1 MRGTDM
7 SDTIKVGVATDTNSG
22 INAAEA
28 EAIGARII
36 PMPVFIDGEEYLEGY
51 TITREEFFERLK
63 AGADVKTSQPSPGSL
78 TDLWDEMLKSY
89 DELIYIPMSS
99 GLSSSMQTARMIADD
114 YDGRVH
120 VIDNHRI
127 SQTQKQSVY
136 EALELARQGK
146 SATEIEAFL
155 NRDALEASIY
165 IAVDTL
171 EYLKKGGRVTPAGA
185 ALASILNLKPVL
197 QIQGDKLDAY
207 AKVRGEKAAQERML
221 QAVEKDI
228 AGRFAG
234 RKVIIKGAY
243 TCSEEAADI
252 WKHKIEQ
259 RFPGYHIT
267 MDPLALSIS
276 CHIGEGATAI
286 TCSAEAAETPGIE
299 ARF

>member
-1 MRGTDM
+1 M
-7 SDTIKVGVATDTNSG
+7 SDIIKVGVATDTNSG
-22 INAAEA
+22 INAEEA
-28 EAIGARII
+28 AAVGARII
-36 PMPVFIDGEEYLEGY
+36 SMPFFIDGEEYLEGS
-51 TITREEFFERLK
+51 TIKRDEFFERLRG
-63 AGADVKTSQPSPGSL
+63 GADIKTSQPSPGAL
-78 TDLWDEMLKSY
+78 TDLWDEMLKEY
-89 DELIYIPMSS
+89 EEIIYIPMSS
-99 GLSSSMQTARMIADD
+99 GLSSSMATARMIAED
-114 YDGRVH
+114 YDGKVH

-136 EALELARQGK
+136 EALELAKLGK
-146 SATEIEAFL
+146 TAAEIEAIL

-228 AGRFAG
+228 NGRFAG
-234 RKVIIKGAY
+234 RNVIIKGAY
-243 TCSEEAADI
+243 TCSAEAAEV
-252 WKHKIEQ
+252 WKKKIEE
-259 RFPGYHIT
+259 RFPGHHIT
-267 MDPLALSIS
+267 LNPLALSIS

-286 TCSAEAAETPGIE
+286 TCSAEAPELPGLE

>member
-7 SDTIKVGVATDTNSG
+7 SEMIKVGVATDTNSG

-28 EAIGARII
+28 EAIGARLI
-36 PMPVFIDGEEYLEGY
+36 PMPFFIDGEEYLEGY
-51 TITREEFFERLK
+51 TIERGEFFERLRN
-63 AGADVKTSQPSPGSL
+63 GADIKTSQPSPGAL
-78 TDLWDEMLKSY
+78 TDLWDEMLKTC
-89 DELIYIPMSS
+89 EEVIYIPMSS
-99 GLSSSMQTARMIADD
+99 GLSSSMSTAHMIAED

-136 EALELARQGK
+136 EAIELAKQGR
-146 SATEIEAFL
+146 SAAEIEAIL
-155 NRDALEASIY
+155 NRDAMEASIY

-243 TCSEEAADI
+243 TCSDEAAEA
-252 WKHKIEQ
+252 WKHKIEE
-259 RFPGYHIT
+259 RFPGHHIT
-267 MDPLALSIS
+267 LDPLALSIS

-286 TCSAEAAETPGIE
+286 TCALEAPETPGLE